1 MVISSLEALSS
12 SNDSSKAVEA
22 IHPSFTTVTLTL
34 KPRASTR
41 YSYKS
46 FYSNKDA
53 SKSHP
58 VYDLLLQKLQ
68 TLRPYLSLRYLLV
81 HLSTQV
87 HANCIHLSLYCDPLH
102 IFCAEA
108 RLSSMEDEQI
118 QASTADTG
126 KEIRFLYQA
135 LERCPA

>member
-68 TLRPYLSLRYLLV
+68 TLRPCLSLCYLLV
-81 HLSTQV
+81 
-87 HANCIHLSLYCDPLH
+87 HLSLYCDPLR

-108 RLSSMEDEQI
+108 HLSSMEDEQI